1 MNDQRAASLGQRDEL
16 LHSVAA
22 ASNALLLNPDL
33 DTGIQ
38 AALAALIAPSA
49 VDRVHIFQN
58 HTDPESGLIYTSQRY
73 ERSKE
78 AAQPQIDN
86 PDLQNIPY
94 DFVAPRWY
102 DLLSTNQVV
111 SGLVRDFPPSEQEIL
126 TPQSILSLLV
136 APIWAGTHFWGF
148 IGFDNCHAEQM
159 WSTGEQAILQLVAAN
174 IGAAIA
180 RQTVDAENRQQR
192 QKLERILNGIP
203 ISIYEKDSEG
213 RYTFV
218 NEEMTRFLKRPAQE
232 FLNKTVHEVFGPKE
246 AKRFA
251 QDDFLLRSGGAESV
265 LLELSMEKDG
275 EVRWIL
281 TGKSLIRPETP
292 LESPISGFSI
302 DVTERKQAE
311 EAVKR
316 QQAFIRS
323 VIDTVPNLISV
334 KDVGGNFLL
343 ANRTFAELLETTVDD
358 LLQRNAAEVYFN
370 LDDLACYRQD
380 DKTVLE
386 TGRTLNV
393 EQSMTKP
400 DGSLCWYLVTKTPLQ
415 MVDGSVCVLGIG
427 VDITEERAIKQ
438 ELRRAK
444 EEAEAATR
452 AKSEFLAMMSHEIR
466 TPMNGV
472 IGMTSLL
479 QETPLSEEQ
488 QEYVETIRSS
498 GESLL
503 TIINDILDFSKME
516 SGHATL
522 ESQPFSLQKM
532 IEDIHD
538 LLAARPDGRT
548 LDLCYDLGADV
559 PEIVVGDPTRVRQ
572 VLTNLIGNALKFT
585 NQGGVLTTI
594 RTQSDEEVAAA
605 GDICLRISVQDTG
618 IGISAA
624 KLPSLF
630 TPFVQLDSANT
641 RRFEGTGLGLAIC
654 KRLIELMGGKIW
666 VESVEQVGSTFHFT
680 LRVRP
685 YTDSAPQPV
694 LRGTPAT
701 QSKQILLLT
710 ENPLLRSTLI
720 DWVIRAGAQPL
731 TIDPSADEEALA
743 SQLPV
748 VDLVLVDEQFEPKS
762 AQRLQESPAARDAR
776 WILLTHP
783 SRLDKSSI
791 PYPEWIHKPLKWRH
805 FLRALSDAP
814 AANPRKAPTPRA
826 REQALLA
833 EQMPLRILLVED
845 NLINQKLA
853 LIILRKF
860 GYTADL
866 AVNGEEAIAA
876 VKRQSYDLILMDVLM
891 PVLDG
896 LEATRRIRSLP
907 GGKEPLILAMT
918 ANVMQTDQRVCL
930 QAGMDDFLS
939 KPVTAADVRA
949 KLVELFGQKET
960 GEWRLATGD

>member
-1 MNDQRAASLGQRDEL
+1 MTTINIQQAAVEEQRDEI

-22 ASNALLLNPDL
+22 ASHALLLHPDL
-33 DTGIQ
+33 DAGIQ
-38 AALAALIAPSA
+38 AALDALIAPSA
-49 VDRVHIFQN
+49 VDRVYIFQN
-58 HTDPESGLIYTSQRY
+58 HTDPESGLLLTSQRY
-73 ERSKE
+73 ERSKGTT
-78 AAQPQIDN
+78 QPQIDN
-86 PDLQNIPY
+86 PALQNIPY
-94 DFVAPRWY
+94 DFVGPRWY
-102 DLLSTNQVV
+102 SLLSTNRVV

-126 TPQSILSLLV
+126 LPQAILAILV
-136 APIWAGTHFWGF
+136 APIWAGIHFWGF

-180 RQTVDAENRQQR
+180 RQSADAENRQQR

-203 ISIYEKDSEG
+203 INIYEKDAEG

-218 NEEMTRFLKRPAQE
+218 NQEMTRFLKRPAQE
-232 FLNKTVHEVFGPKE
+232 FLNKTVHEVFGPNE

-251 QDDFLLRSGGAESV
+251 QDDLLLRSGGAESV
-265 LLELSMEKDG
+265 LLELSMERDG

-281 TGKSLIRPETP
+281 TGKSLIRPDRP
-292 LESPISGFSI
+292 LESHLSGFSI

-311 EAVKR
+311 EAVRR

-334 KDVGGNFLL
+334 RDANGNFLL
-343 ANRTFAELLETTVDD
+343 ANRSFAELLETTVDD

-370 LDDLACYRQD
+370 ADDLARYQQD
-380 DKTVLE
+380 NKTVLE
-386 TGRTLNV
+386 TGQTLKV
-393 EQSMTKP
+393 EQSFTKS
-400 DGSLCWYLVTKTPLQ
+400 DGSLRWFLVTKAPLQ
-415 MVDGSVCVLGIG
+415 MVDGSVSVLGIG
-427 VDITEERAIKQ
+427 VDISEERAIRQ

-444 EEAEAATR
+444 EEAEAASK

-479 QETPLSEEQ
+479 QETPLNTEQ

-522 ESQPFSLQKM
+522 ESQPFSLQKT

-538 LLAARPDGRT
+538 LLAARPDGRG
-548 LDLCYDLGADV
+548 LALCYDVAVDL
-559 PEIVVGDPTRVRQ
+559 PEMVMGDPTRVRQ

-594 RTQSDEEVAAA
+594 RTQTDAEVGET
-605 GDICLRISVQDTG
+605 GDICLHISVQDTG
-618 IGISAA
+618 IGISAT

-666 VESVEQVGSTFHFT
+666 VESQEKVGSTFHFT
-680 LRVRP
+680 LRVTP
-685 YTDSAPQPV
+685 YADSASQPA
-694 LRGTPAT
+694 LDATPAMRG
-701 QSKQILLLT
+701 KRILLLT
-710 ENPLLRSTLI
+710 ENPVLRSTLI
-720 DWVIRAGAQPL
+720 NWVIRAGAQPL
-731 TIDPSADEEALA
+731 TIAPSADAEALA
-743 SQLPV
+743 GQLPV
-748 VDLVLVDEQFEPKS
+748 VDLALVDEQFEPKIVE
-762 AQRLQESPAARDAR
+762 RLHASPAAQEAR

-783 SRLDKSSI
+783 SRLGKSSV
-791 PYPEWIHKPLKWRH
+791 PYAEWIHKPLKWQH
-805 FLRALSDAP
+805 FLRVLADAP
-814 AANPRKAPTPRA
+814 AANPQKTPAPRA
-826 REQALLA
+826 KKEALLA

-845 NLINQKLA
+845 NLVNQKLA
-853 LIILRKF
+853 LIILRKL

-866 AVNGEEAIAA
+866 AVNGEEAVAA
-876 VKRQSYDLILMDVLM
+876 VERASYDLIFMDVLM

-896 LEATRRIRSLP
+896 LEATRRIRTLP
-907 GGKEPLILAMT
+907 DGDKPLILAMT
-918 ANVMQTDQRVCL
+918 ANVMETDQRVCL

-939 KPVTAADVRA
+939 KPVTSGDIRA
-949 KLVELFGQKET
+949 KLVELFGQKEI
-960 GEWRLATGD
+960 GD